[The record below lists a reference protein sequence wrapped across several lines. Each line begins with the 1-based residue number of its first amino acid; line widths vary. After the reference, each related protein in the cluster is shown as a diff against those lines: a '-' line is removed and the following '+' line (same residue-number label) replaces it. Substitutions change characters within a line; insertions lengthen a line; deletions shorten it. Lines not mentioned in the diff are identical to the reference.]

1 LARACNE
8 YAANLAREH
17 PGRFGSFASLPLT
30 DVAGSL
36 TELAYALDQLHA
48 DGVVLLSVYGDR
60 WVGDKAFAPVLDELN
75 RRKAIVFVHPS
86 VGNCCRA
93 LIPYVN
99 VGLIEYPLD
108 TTRAIV
114 SLLVGGTFTRCPDI
128 RFIFPHGGGTMPML
142 ADRVARQT
150 GARHDLNLGAP
161 PLTILKKQY
170 YDVALSVS
178 APTLAAITA
187 FADPAKILF
196 GTDFP
201 FVEMG
206 YTTDGLRNAGLA
218 PDRLAAIERGNA
230 MALFPRR

>member
-1 LARACNE
+1 
-8 YAANLAREH
+8 
-17 PGRFGSFASLPLT
+17 
-30 DVAGSL
+30 
-36 TELAYALDQLHA
+36 
-48 DGVVLLSVYGDR
+48 
-60 WVGDKAFAPVLDELN
+60 
-75 RRKAIVFVHPS
+75 
-86 VGNCCRA
+86 
-93 LIPYVN
+93 VN